1 LPSFGKKIQ
10 NNSREPTKKV
20 EQKVPVIVKESTD
33 RLKINQSPKR
43 TAAMPGKLIRRRREQ
58 LGLSQQEMAERLN
71 MSQSTYS
78 RIEQKDEDIT
88 IRQLKTIAEVL
99 EIQLADL
106 LPDELIIYNH
116 DQRSVIHN

>member
-1 LPSFGKKIQ
+1 
-10 NNSREPTKKV
+10 
-20 EQKVPVIVKESTD
+20 
-33 RLKINQSPKR
+33 
-43 TAAMPGKLIRRRREQ
+43 MPGKLIRRRREQ

-106 LPDELIIYNH
+106 LPDELIIYNQDPKAALH
-116 DQRSVIHN
+116 S

>member
-1 LPSFGKKIQ
+1 
-10 NNSREPTKKV
+10 
-20 EQKVPVIVKESTD
+20 
-33 RLKINQSPKR
+33 
-43 TAAMPGKLIRRRREQ
+43 MPGKLIRKRREQ
-58 LGLSQQEMAERLN
+58 LSLSQQEMAERLN

-106 LPDELIIYNH
+106 LPDELIIYNN
-116 DQRSVIHN
+116 DQKPVTQH